1 MVILFWVS
9 ETDSTQIEKASPFYR
24 VRHECVWHER
34 IGYSAHAAL
43 LRPCSQQW
51 PSLDTSQ
58 QSRNGVVVGLGLQ
71 RKLAMSLAPSESWL
85 ESETIPNAAVGSVVP
100 GSFDHSLRNNETS
113 FGIMQA

>member
-1 MVILFWVS
+1 MNVLGMS
-9 ETDSTQIEKASPFYR
+9 EFGTVPM
-24 VRHECVWHER
+24 
-34 IGYSAHAAL
+34 L
-43 LRPCSQQW
+43 PCCAPVEQR

-85 ESETIPNAAVGSVVP
+85 ESETIPNAALGSVVP